1 MRRRLRLQPSKAQEV
16 TSDGFAVLTE
26 GAQYRASADPPPT
39 PLLYAHQTPSAIWT
53 EKRVALAKKKKSK
66 PTKTCVKQVK
76 TCRKCS
82 GASPGGE
89 VGTPGDRVSSLT
101 AAGCGVHSGFHTANS
116 FPKLPAYLRRRQ
128 QLQRSF
134 SNRNGLENLLM
145 DSEPPCCSPPGFVL
159 AICGG
164 LLQRTRGFHR
174 TPWSH
179 PGGAVHPPPKDRPCE
194 SLQPD
199 KWQGAAGTK
208 MQLAQNRRGHR
219 WQLHS
224 PRHTVPPSSELGTG
238 SWDGAQAPPLNPP

>member
-39 PLLYAHQTPSAIWT
+39 PLLYAHQTPSAILT

-101 AAGCGVHSGFHTANS
+101 AAGCGVRSGFHTANS

-179 PGGAVHPPPKDRPCE
+179 PAWCCTPPPKGP
-194 SLQPD
+194 SL
-199 KWQGAAGTK
+199 
-208 MQLAQNRRGHR
+208 
-219 WQLHS
+219 
-224 PRHTVPPSSELGTG
+224 
-238 SWDGAQAPPLNPP
+238 